1 MYYRGTKIEC
11 EDYNIKVTLGE
22 NYQGSTDSWANVI
35 SNQNEQGFAILKH
48 ESYESDMT
56 LIDKIP
62 DSWYNNLEIWKN
74 LKITLKEPVTIYTQA

>member
-11 EDYNIKVTLGE
+11 EDYNTKVTLAE

-35 SNQNEQGFAILKH
+35 SNQNGQGFAILKH
-48 ESYESDMT
+48 ENYESDMT

-62 DSWYNNLEIWKN
+62 DSWYNNTEI
-74 LKITLKEPVTIYTQA
+74 

>member
-11 EDYNIKVTLGE
+11 EDYNTKVTRGE

-35 SNQNEQGFAILKH
+35 SNQNGQGFAIIKH
-48 ESYESDMT
+48 ENYESEMT

-62 DSWYNNLEIWKN
+62 ESWYNNNEI
-74 LKITLKEPVTIYTQA
+74 